1 MYNYVLGAQ
10 LIWKE
15 HGSTL
20 RWKYG
25 ERFTIETTIV
35 NGEVVNMELK
45 SENINTAPVFYG
57 ESPAVFQEKIPVEI
71 MGNLALTYPD
81 LLENMMSFFFFAL
94 VDDWQ
99 RRVYRMEFKTSTR
112 NTSYCINI
120 YDAEDELLIATTS
133 KLFHKLLH

>member
-10 LIWKE
+10 SIWKE
-15 HGSTL
+15 HGSSL

-45 SENINTAPVFYG
+45 SQDKNTPPVFHG

-71 MGNLALTYPD
+71 MGNLPLTYPD

-94 VDDWQ
+94 VDDWE
-99 RRVYRMEFKTSTR
+99 RRVYRMEFKTSLR

-120 YDAEDELLIATTS
+120 YDAEDELLIASTS